1 MDAYAFYQEGLE
13 EQRRLQEE
21 NLALATE
28 TRSLLRSRALQ
39 AKLHPFKDH
48 GQRTP
53 AELTVRYHQALS
65 DIDQARVDLASLQE
79 SLNQDSVVLRTN
91 LESLEAQVM
100 EMNAAFDALRV
111 TAAQRVER
119 SQGVY
124 MTPDMVQA
132 KETSLRD
139 LLTQHDELRLQLFR
153 LDEKIASLGVRTQ
166 SRGAPSSE
174 TGQRM
179 SKVDIEQ
186 LKVENQTLAEK
197 IEERNEE
204 LLRLRRRTVST
215 LQILAHVREKRHFL
229 LNQVQGLKR
238 ELVALDDRTCKLRD
252 QLTSLKNGRITLR
265 KQAEDSKDSTGLSGN
280 PALLHDYRMREDRV
294 VTLHEEVARAKER
307 YDELSSR
314 VEQMEKEVRKG

>member
-13 EQRRLQEE
+13 EQRRLLEE
-21 NLALATE
+21 NQALAAE
-28 TRSLLRSRALQ
+28 TRVLLRSRALQ

-65 DIDQARVDLASLQE
+65 DIDQGRVDLASLQE
-79 SLNQDSVVLRTN
+79 SISQDSVVLRTN
-91 LESLEAQVM
+91 LETLEAQVM

-111 TAAQRVER
+111 TAAQRIER

-124 MTPDMVQA
+124 MTAEMVQG
-132 KETSLRD
+132 KEQALRE
-139 LLTQHDELRLQLFR
+139 LLTQHDELRLQLLR
-153 LDEKIASLGVRTQ
+153 LDEKIAAVGVRTQ
-166 SRGAPSSE
+166 AQGAAAPGS
-174 TGQRM
+174 GQRM
-179 SKVDIEQ
+179 SKIDIEQ

-197 IEERNEE
+197 IEERSEE

-215 LQILAHVREKRHFL
+215 LQILAHIREKRHFL
-229 LNQVQGLKR
+229 LNQVQTLKR
-238 ELVALDDRTCKLRD
+238 ELVALDDQTCRLRD
-252 QLTSLKNGRITLR
+252 QLTGLKSGRITLR

-280 PALLHDYRMREDRV
+280 RALLHDYRMREDRV
-294 VTLHEEVARAKER
+294 MTLHEDVARAKER

-314 VEQMEKEVRKG
+314 VAQMEKELRKA